1 VKRSMKTESS
11 SHRLLSYGVGSLVV
25 LAVSIGVAAIVY
37 STPLIP
43 FNLLNIPAW
52 ICGPFGIY
60 TIIYAFAA
68 SKDATYNLAWGTI
81 LFAIALV
88 SALYTVINAIVVFGI
103 LIIVLAI
110 IGLLAYWRGRR

>member
-1 VKRSMKTESS
+1 MKTEGS

-37 STPLIP
+37 SIP
-43 FNLLNIPAW
+43 FISFNLLNLPAW
-52 ICGPFGIY
+52 IFGPFGLY
-60 TIIYAFAA
+60 TIIYAFATG
-68 SKDATYNLAWGTI
+68 KDATYHLVWGTI
-81 LFAIALV
+81 LFAVALG
-88 SALYTVINAIVVFGI
+88 SALYTVINPIVVFGI